1 MKYFHLIWA
10 ALFRRKTRTI
20 LTLVSIIA
28 AFLLFGL
35 LDSVRVAFNS
45 GGSVAGAGRLVVT
58 SRMSMMQPLPQSL
71 GARINQVPGVS
82 RVASANWFAGV
93 YQDPKNQIASFA
105 VSPSYLDLYPEIV
118 VSPEQ
123 RKSWQQ
129 TRTGVLV
136 GDALAKRFGWKV
148 GDKIPIK
155 STIWPSR
162 ASGDNTWTFE
172 ISGLLHGKDAKSAG
186 FGQMMMLHW
195 KYFDENNA
203 FGSGQV
209 HWYVVQV
216 GDPAHSD
223 AVAQKIDAIS
233 ANSDHETR
241 AQTEQAFQAS
251 FLKQLVNI
259 GLIVMSIM
267 GAVFFTLLLLTG
279 NTMMQA
285 VRERT
290 SELAVLKTIGFSSR
304 SVLAMVLAESILLLL
319 IGGVIGLGLVSLIVP
334 GIAANSGGMVPVHGV
349 STGTWLTGVGLML
362 LIGIVVGLLPALRAM
377 RLNIVDALRVGQ

>member
-1 MKYFHLIWA
+1 MKYLHLIWA
-10 ALFRRKTRTI
+10 ALFRRKSRTF

-28 AFLLFGL
+28 AFLLFGM
-35 LDSVRVAFNS
+35 LDSVRVAFSS
-45 GGSVAGAGRLVVT
+45 GDNVAGAGRLMVT
-58 SRMSMMQPLPQSL
+58 SKMSMMQPLPQSL
-71 GARINQVPGVS
+71 GARIAQVSGVS
-82 RVASANWFAGV
+82 GVASANWFAGV

-118 VSPEQ
+118 VSPDQ
-123 RKSWQQ
+123 LKAWTP

-148 GDKIPIK
+148 GDKIPLK
-155 STIWPSR
+155 STIWPSKS
-162 ASGDNTWTFE
+162 SGTNTWTFE
-172 ISGLLHGKDAKSAG
+172 ISGILHGKDAESAG
-186 FGQMMMLHW
+186 FGQMLMLHW

-203 FGSGQV
+203 FGSGTV

-216 GDPAHSD
+216 ADPAHSD
-223 AVAQKIDAIS
+223 AVAQNIDAIS
-233 ANSDHETR
+233 ANSDHETK

-290 SELAVLKTIGFSSR
+290 SELAVLKTIGFSNR

-334 GIAANSGGMVPVHGV
+334 ALAAKSGGMLPVHAV
-349 STGTWLTGVGLML
+349 SGATWLTGIGLML

-377 RLNIVDALRVGQ
+377 RLNIIEALRVGQ